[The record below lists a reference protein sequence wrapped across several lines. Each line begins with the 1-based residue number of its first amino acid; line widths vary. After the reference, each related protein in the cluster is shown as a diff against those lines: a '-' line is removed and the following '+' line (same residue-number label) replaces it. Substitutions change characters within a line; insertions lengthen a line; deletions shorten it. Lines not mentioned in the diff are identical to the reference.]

1 LEPSQQEE
9 EERESEREREREKA
23 AGLLSLHQPL
33 VAAEKGSKQP

>member
-9 EERESEREREREKA
+9 EEREREREREKA

-33 VAAEKGSKQP
+33 VAAE